1 MTDNQSKAFDI
12 IKISAAIII
21 VARHCHFVNEW
32 PLFDLIVGN
41 FSGICI
47 PLFFMISS
55 YLFIIKFNTNADVGC
70 KRRVLRKSLIRLAI
84 FFGVWYILMIPW
96 TWERWFSIAT
106 YKETITAILFHC
118 TCSGLWFI
126 KALIFNMILI
136 FFCNIPKRF
145 KTFLWFIAI
154 CYYIFTSYNY
164 IFHFI
169 NIPFSPYFHFAYHII
184 PCLIGLEAAE
194 KGDFNLFKNTTG
206 SRIVTLLLLYGL
218 SLVSALFLPI
228 FKIIGAWLICSLM
241 VQIRMPKALPYKSI
255 RKASI
260 LFFMLQFGVIFS
272 FAKVEHYNPLFT
284 NSIVRTVIVLSIV
297 AVASIIIIRLS
308 SSRMKF
314 LRYLY

>member
-21 VARHCHFVNEW
+21 VARHCHFINEW

-55 YLFIIKFNTNADVGC
+55 YLFYNKLNPNACVSS
-70 KRRVLRKSLIRLAI
+70 KRRVLRRSLVRLVI
-84 FFGVWYILMIPW
+84 FFGVWYVLMIPW

-126 KALIFNMILI
+126 KALIFNLILI
-136 FFCNIPKRF
+136 FFCNKSRRF
-145 KTFLWFIAI
+145 KTFLWIIAI
-154 CYYIFTSYNY
+154 GYYILTSYNY

-206 SRIVTLLLLYGL
+206 SRIVTLFLLYGL
-218 SLVSALFLPI
+218 SFVSCLFLPI
-228 FKIIGAWLICSLM
+228 FKIVGAWLTCSLM
-241 VQIRMPKALPYKSI
+241 EQIRMPKTLPYKSI
-255 RKASI
+255 RRASI
-260 LFFMLQFGVIFS
+260 LFYMLQFSIIFS
-272 FAKVEHYNPLFT
+272 FAKVEDYNPLFT
-284 NSIVRTVIVLSIV
+284 NSIVRFAIVLSVV
-297 AVASIIIIRLS
+297 AVVSILIIVLS
-308 SSRMKF
+308 SRIKF
-314 LRYLY
+314 LKYLY